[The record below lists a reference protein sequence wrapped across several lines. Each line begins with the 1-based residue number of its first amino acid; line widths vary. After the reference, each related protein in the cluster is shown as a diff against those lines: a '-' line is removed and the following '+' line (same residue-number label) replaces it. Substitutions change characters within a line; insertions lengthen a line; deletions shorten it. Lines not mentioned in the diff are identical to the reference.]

1 MKKYISIINKG
12 FFAAALLF
20 AGTVSAQKKEAYE
33 MNVDGVKV
41 IVQPSNNE
49 IVEVL
54 TVIKGGVQNYTLA
67 NQGIE
72 SLALD
77 ALTECGTLNDDKNS
91 FKNKLDKA
99 SARINGSAGQDFS
112 RISLNCIKMDF
123 DAVWP
128 LYVDA
133 ITKPLFDQ
141 KEFDRVKQDAIT
153 NLRAQASQPDY
164 AIEKM
169 AKSIAFAGKDNEKS
183 PEGTEE
189 TLKGIT
195 AEQAKAHY
203 MNILTKSRMTIVVV
217 GEIER
222 SVIESKIKAML
233 ASIPQGQPFTLK
245 KSLYT
250 PTATTFKAEKKDLA
264 TNYIQAVTGAPTPG
278 SKDFNAFSLAMR
290 IFADR
295 HFLDV
300 RSKNG
305 LSYAPGS
312 WFDGSSSSSANISVS
327 TTEPDKY
334 IGVVKALI
342 ARTKQSGFKA
352 DEVKNWK
359 TTYLTGFYYG
369 QETNTAQAASLASNE
384 VVHNNWRRALT
395 FSDDIKKVSVAEVN
409 EAFNKYVTNLT
420 WAYQGDPAKVTPALY
435 TTNKVAKPALPKS
448 KINTKKNG

>member
-1 MKKYISIINKG
+1 MKKYISKSNILFFVLSL
-12 FFAAALLF
+12 FFAETL
-20 AGTVSAQKKEAYE
+20 SAQKGQAYE
-33 MNVDGVKV
+33 MNIEGVKV

-72 SLALD
+72 ALALN
-77 ALTECGTLNDDKNS
+77 ALTECGTLKDDKNS
-91 FKNKLDKA
+91 YKNKLDKV
-99 SARINGSAGQDFS
+99 SARINGNAGQDFS

-123 DAVWP
+123 DVVWP

-133 ITKPLFDQ
+133 ITQPLFDQ
-141 KEFDRVKQDAIT
+141 KEFDRIKQDAIT

-164 AIEKM
+164 AIGKM

-183 PEGTEE
+183 PEGTEAS
-189 TLKGIT
+189 LKKIT

-203 MNILTKSRMTIVVV
+203 KNILTRSRITMVVV
-217 GEIER
+217 GEIDR
-222 SVIESKIKAML
+222 SVLEEKIKSML
-233 ASIPQGQPFTLK
+233 SSIPKGQPFSLK
-245 KSLYT
+245 KQAYT
-250 PTATTFKAEKKDLA
+250 PIGTTFKSEKKDLA
-264 TNYIQAVTGAPTPG
+264 TNYIQAITGGPLPG
-278 SKDFNAFSLAMR
+278 SEDFNAFSLAMR

-312 WFDGSSSSSANISVS
+312 WFDGNASSSANISVS

-334 IGVVKALI
+334 IAVLRSLI
-342 ARTKQSGFKA
+342 DRTKKTGFDA

-359 TTYLTGFYYG
+359 TTYLTSFYYRL
-369 QETNTAQAASLASNE
+369 ETNSAQAASLASNE
-384 VVHNNWRRALT
+384 VVHDNWRRALT
-395 FSDDIKKVSVAEVN
+395 FNNDIKKVSVAEVN
-409 EAFNKYVTNLT
+409 EAFNKYISNLT
-420 WAYQGDPAKVTPALY
+420 WAYQGDPSKVNPILY
-435 TTNKVAKPALPKS
+435 TQAKTTKPAMPKS
-448 KINTKKNG
+448 KVSTKKNG

>member
-1 MKKYISIINKG
+1 MKKYISHINISFLAAAI
-12 FFAAALLF
+12 FFAGQA
-20 AGTVSAQKKEAYE
+20 SAQKRAAYE
-33 MNVDGVKV
+33 MNIEGVKV

-54 TVIKGGVQNYTLA
+54 TVIKGGVQNYSLA

-72 SLALD
+72 ALALD

-91 FKNKLDKA
+91 FKNKLDKV

-112 RISLNCIKMDF
+112 QVSLNCIKMDF
-123 DAVWP
+123 NGVWP

-141 KEFDRVKQDAIT
+141 KEFDRIKQDAIT

-164 AIEKM
+164 AINKM
-169 AKSIAFAGKDNEKS
+169 LKSIAFAGKDNEKS

-189 TLKGIT
+189 SLKAVT
-195 AEQAKAHY
+195 AAQAKAHY
-203 MNILTKSRMTIVVV
+203 MDILTKSKMTIVVV
-217 GEIER
+217 GEIDR
-222 SVIESKIKAML
+222 SELENKIKDL
-233 ASIPQGQPFTLK
+233 LKNIPQGQPFTLK
-245 KSLYT
+245 KELYT
-250 PTATTFKAEKKDLA
+250 PSGTTFKAEKREVA
-264 TNYIQAVTGAPTPG
+264 TNYIQAVTSGPTPG
-278 SKDFNAFSLAMR
+278 SKDFNAFNLAMR

-312 WFDGSSSSSANISVS
+312 WFDGSASPSANISVS

-334 IGVVKALI
+334 IAVLKSLI
-342 ARTKQSGFKA
+342 ERTKKKGFDA

-359 TTYLTGFYYG
+359 TTYLTSFHYR
-369 QETNTAQAASLASNE
+369 QETNSAQAASLAANE
-384 VVHNNWRRALT
+384 VIHDNWQRALT
-395 FSDDIKKVSVAEVN
+395 ISDDMKKVSIAEVN
-409 EAFNKYVTNLT
+409 EAFNKYIKNLT
-420 WAYQGDPAKVTPALY
+420 WAYQGDPAKVHSDLY
-435 TTNKVAKPALPKS
+435 TQDKPAKPAIPKS
-448 KINTKKNG
+448 KVNPKKNG